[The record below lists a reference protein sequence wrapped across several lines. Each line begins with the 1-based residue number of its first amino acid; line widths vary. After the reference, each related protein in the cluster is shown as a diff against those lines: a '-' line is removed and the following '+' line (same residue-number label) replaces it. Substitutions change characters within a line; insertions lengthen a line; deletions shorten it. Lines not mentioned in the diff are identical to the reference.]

1 MLLLW
6 VDSETYLK
14 VVRGR
19 DELLHLLASE
29 DIGGGKMALGVT
41 VLSSLG
47 RGDFDDLRVRKG
59 VRMRGPSLKN
69 LKPYGSRERC
79 FADVEHSN
87 DVLRRG

>member
-1 MLLLW
+1 
-6 VDSETYLK
+6 
-14 VVRGR
+14 
-19 DELLHLLASE
+19 
-29 DIGGGKMALGVT
+29 MALGVT